1 MFKKIAAALLLLF
14 SSFISSGQDTSKAG
28 IEWIS
33 FEQAVAKSKANPKK
47 IFIDV
52 YTNWCG
58 WCRRMDASTFSD
70 SLIVEYMNKNY
81 YAVKLD
87 AETKDT
93 IHFQDTIF
101 VYRPEYKANEL
112 AVSLLSQKMSY
123 PTSIFLDDNFAMLST
138 VSGFQATQQML
149 PLLKFFGDNIYK
161 TKSWDA
167 YSKELDN

>member
-1 MFKKIAAALLLLF
+1 MLKKIPAALLILF
-14 SSFISSGQDTSKAG
+14 SSLASLGQETSKAG
-28 IEWIS
+28 IEWMS
-33 FEQAVAKSKANPKK
+33 FEQAVAKSQANPKK

-52 YTNWCG
+52 YTHWCG
-58 WCRRMDASTFSD
+58 WCRRMDASTFID
-70 SLIVEYMNKNY
+70 SSVVDYMNKNY

-112 AVSLLSQKMSY
+112 AVSLLSRKMSY
-123 PTSIFLDDNFAMLST
+123 PTSIYLDENFAMLSP
-138 VSGFQATQQML
+138 VPGFQTTQQML

-161 TKSWDA
+161 TKSWDV
-167 YSKELDN
+167 YSKELGN